1 MVQRDDYERM
11 LLHALSS
18 HPEKR
23 FVATTFINEKL
34 PGFEA
39 ARVEDL
45 RDLLEKL
52 AAAGLIG
59 REEGQGVTMYCH
71 KKGAAGAGMIRTLR
85 AQNYGC
91 LLDVTATL
99 TPLHAF
105 IGPND
110 SGKSTLLRAIR
121 TVFHVAQ
128 GMPKEQVFELGLD
141 RDSAGSLIGLT
152 FADELSYD
160 ISVEP
165 NRGIRTTPDLDQRNS
180 STLGAPAE
188 PPSVAMLRRHLVGVR
203 LLRLDPDALRRPSSL
218 IPNGTKVDYFDE
230 RGTGLPAVYDAII
243 DRDVEV
249 FIKILNEV
257 RRLFGSVAKLGL
269 TTIGSSGV
277 FQKALQATL
286 IDGRTV
292 NAALMSEGLL
302 YYLAFAAVGHLD
314 PVSAILVEEPE
325 NGLHPARIAEVMRIL
340 REVSRTTQVLIATH
354 SPLVINELLPEE
366 VSVVTR
372 TPEKGSK
379 ITPILETHNFK
390 KRSTVYALGE
400 LWLSYA
406 NGIDEAPLIDGPEAP

>member
-1 MVQRDDYERM
+1 
-11 LLHALSS
+11 
-18 HPEKR
+18 
-23 FVATTFINEKL
+23 
-34 PGFEA
+34 
-39 ARVEDL
+39 
-45 RDLLEKL
+45 
-52 AAAGLIG
+52 
-59 REEGQGVTMYCH
+59 
-71 KKGAAGAGMIRTLR
+71 MIRTLR
-85 AQNYGC
+85 AKNYGC

-121 TVFHVAQ
+121 TAFQVAK
-128 GMPKEQVFELGLD
+128 GTPNEQVSELGLD
-141 RDSAGSLIGLT
+141 LDSPGSLIGLT
-152 FADELSYD
+152 FADGLSYD

-165 NRGIRTTPDLDQRNS
+165 NRGIRTTPDIRQTG
-180 STLGAPAE
+180 STTPGAPAE
-188 PPSVAMLRRHLVGVR
+188 PASLAVLRRHLEGAR
-203 LLRLDPDALRRPSSL
+203 LLRLDPDALRRPSNL
-218 IPNGTKVDYFDE
+218 IPSSAKVDFFDE

-243 DRDVEV
+243 NRDVEV
-249 FIKILNEV
+249 FLKILNEV
-257 RRLFGSVAKLGL
+257 RRLFSSVAKLGL
-269 TTIGSSGV
+269 TTLDSSGA

-292 NAALMSEGLL
+292 SAALMSEGLL

-340 REVSRTTQVLIATH
+340 REVSTSTQVLIATH

-372 TPEKGSK
+372 TPEKGAR

-406 NGIDEAPLIDGPEAP
+406 NGVDEAPLIDGHEAS